1 MNTKVYK
8 TKQEDIILKVYRQ
21 EKLNKDLPGIILLS
35 HGPFAVSLVK
45 TAQMIFGDSE
55 NIAAFSLEA
64 GDDIDKYREDFA
76 EMIEAFPE
84 GSLIMVDLFGGTPC
98 NQVMRYI
105 QETGKALEVAAGMNL
120 PMLINAVMS
129 REELKGKE
137 FSMDTVENGK
147 KGIFRI
153 DVEGFLND
161 DDDE

>member
-1 MNTKVYK
+1 
-8 TKQEDIILKVYRQ
+8 
-21 EKLNKDLPGIILLS
+21 
-35 HGPFAVSLVK
+35 
-45 TAQMIFGDSE
+45 MIFGDSE

>member
-1 MNTKVYK
+1 MK
-8 TKQEDIILKVYRQ
+8 IYRQ
-21 EKLNKDLPGIILLS
+21 EKINDNLPGIILLS
-35 HGPFAVSLVK
+35 HGPFAVSLVE

-64 GDDIDKYREDFA
+64 GDDIDKYRESFV
-76 EMIEAFPE
+76 EMIGKFPK

-105 QETGKALEVAAGMNL
+105 QEKEETLEVAAGMNL

-129 REELKGKE
+129 REELSGKE
-137 FSMDTVENGK
+137 FSTDTVENGK

-153 DVEGFLND
+153 DVEGFLKD
-161 DDDE
+161 DDDEETTI

>member
-1 MNTKVYK
+1 M
-8 TKQEDIILKVYRQ
+8 KVYRQ
-21 EKLNKDLPGIILLS
+21 EERNQNLPGIILLS
-35 HGPFAVSLVK
+35 HGPFAVSLVE

-64 GDDIDKYREDFA
+64 GDDIDKYREAFVD
-76 EMIEAFPE
+76 MIEKFPE

-105 QETGKALEVAAGMNL
+105 QETGKVLEVAVGMNL

-129 REELKGKE
+129 REELAGKD
-137 FSMDTVENGK
+137 FSTDTVENGK

-161 DDDE
+161 DDDDE

>member
-1 MNTKVYK
+1 M
-8 TKQEDIILKVYRQ
+8 KVYRQ
-21 EKLNKDLPGIILLS
+21 EKLNEDLPGIILLS
-35 HGPFAVSLVK
+35 HGPFAVSLVE

-64 GDDIDKYREDFA
+64 GDDIDKYREAFVD
-76 EMIEAFPE
+76 MIEKFQE

-105 QETGKALEVAAGMNL
+105 QETGKVLEVAAGMNL

-129 REELKGKE
+129 REELAGKD
-137 FSMDTVENGK
+137 FSTDTVENGK

-161 DDDE
+161 DDDDE

>member
-1 MNTKVYK
+1 M
-8 TKQEDIILKVYRQ
+8 KVYRQ

-35 HGPFAVSLVK
+35 HGPFAVSLVE

-84 GSLIMVDLFGGTPC
+84 GIMVDLFGGTPC